1 MLTRKGQIRQGAS
14 RWRLPSPAKWSELQF
29 WVLSCSV
36 WKPQTGLAPS
46 SEAEHVPACA
56 ACIRW
61 PARNV
66 RAAIAQLVSWAATV
80 RNAVSDS
87 HKQPVEVEEL
97 LRLDGPWTDAIARHA
112 TAVRSAW
119 HLGDR
124 LGQANALNN
133 LGIVRLLPGDFRGAA
148 GDLEQALVIYRDIGD
163 REGQAEV
170 LNETGTL
177 HRVTG
182 EPAEADACHQQAL
195 ELARAIGSTPHEA
208 HALRPPQRSACDWL
222 QHAPKLNRSVRAAC
236 RPRYAP
242 R

>member
-1 MLTRKGQIRQGAS
+1 MPVSKKLTAVPSPSSGQSRLSPPQDGQMLTRKGQIRQGAS

-97 LRLDGPWTDAIARHA
+97 LRLDG
-112 TAVRSAW
+112 
-119 HLGDR
+119 
-124 LGQANALNN
+124 
-133 LGIVRLLPGDFRGAA
+133 
-148 GDLEQALVIYRDIGD
+148 
-163 REGQAEV
+163 
-170 LNETGTL
+170 
-177 HRVTG
+177 
-182 EPAEADACHQQAL
+182 
-195 ELARAIGSTPHEA
+195 
-208 HALRPPQRSACDWL
+208 
-222 QHAPKLNRSVRAAC
+222 
-236 RPRYAP
+236 
-242 R
+242 

>member
-1 MLTRKGQIRQGAS
+1 
-14 RWRLPSPAKWSELQF
+14 
-29 WVLSCSV
+29 
-36 WKPQTGLAPS
+36 
-46 SEAEHVPACA
+46 
-56 ACIRW
+56 
-61 PARNV
+61 
-66 RAAIAQLVSWAATV
+66 VSWAATV

-222 QHAPKLNRSVRAAC
+222 QHAPKLNRSVPVPPAALAMLHGRYRLLARAPNPHLCKFLHRAFPVPY
-236 RPRYAP
+236 RAINSR
-242 R
+242 